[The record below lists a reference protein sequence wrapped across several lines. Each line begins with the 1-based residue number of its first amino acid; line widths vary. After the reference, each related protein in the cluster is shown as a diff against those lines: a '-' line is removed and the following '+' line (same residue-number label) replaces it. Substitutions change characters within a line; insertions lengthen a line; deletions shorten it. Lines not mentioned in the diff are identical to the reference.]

1 MPSAGDRPDR
11 ASVSRGYA
19 SCRFGQIHFRECR
32 PSETLQPPL
41 FCLHH
46 VPNSGQIFE
55 SILPHLAL
63 DRCVYALD
71 LPGFGMSDAAP
82 NPQTIDDYALA
93 IADAIGALGHR
104 RATIDMLGYH
114 TGAAVAS
121 QLALDPSLQIR
132 RVVLAAVPVFSAD
145 ERASFGAQTPIPFD
159 EHGDWAK
166 EEWRR
171 SWQWRGSSQSR
182 DSVLRTYAEK
192 MRPGARERGARAI
205 VNFDMAAALQQIT
218 QPLMIMRPKDD
229 LWEATGRAIALRP
242 DARCIELAEF
252 GHGLWEAAPARL
264 AGLIEEFLNAE
275 P

>member
-1 MPSAGDRPDR
+1 LTGDRLDQPG
-11 ASVSRGYA
+11 VLRGYVP
-19 SCRFGQIHFRECR
+19 CRFGQIHFRECR
-32 PSETLQPPL
+32 PSETCKPPL

-55 SILPHLAL
+55 KLLPYLAV

-82 NPQTIDDYALA
+82 DPQTVDDYALTIGDALTALGYREAA
-93 IADAIGALGHR
+93 IAV
-104 RATIDMLGYH
+104 LGYH
-114 TGAAVAS
+114 TGAAVAA
-121 QLALDPSLQIR
+121 QLALDTSLQVR
-132 RVVLAAVPVFSAD
+132 RVVLAAVPVFSDD

-159 EHGDWAK
+159 EHGEWAR

-171 SWQWRGSSQSR
+171 SWQWRGPLQSR

-192 MRPGARERGARAI
+192 MRPGARERGAKAI
-205 VNFDMAAALQQIT
+205 VNYDMAAALPQIT

-252 GHGLWEAAPARL
+252 GHGLWEAAPEHL
-264 AGLIEEFLNAE
+264 AGVIKEFLNVE